1 MQVSA
6 RTMTGRSAKP
16 LSFAEAVLTKHSA
29 AVRSDRGVGIGQPLG
44 LSGGAAAG
52 LPAPPLTR
60 LGADMTLAL
69 KPGVELEAAQVLG
82 GGEEAGDRAA
92 CRP

>member
-52 LPAPPLTR
+52 LPLR
-60 LGADMTLAL
+60 
-69 KPGVELEAAQVLG
+69 
-82 GGEEAGDRAA
+82 
-92 CRP
+92 